1 MANIN
6 PAIFR
11 AYDIRGICGKDL
23 TPEIAEYI
31 GMAFGNFLNEGK
43 NVVVGKDL
51 RRSGEVLK
59 EKLNEGLVSAGCDVI
74 DIGTSPTPMTY
85 FAINHFKS
93 GGGVSIT
100 GSHLP
105 SEYNGFKLTGSDA
118 LPLTGEEGIYWI
130 RDKIQ
135 SGDLRKSTIRGNK
148 RTYDVSNDYKEFI
161 LSKIDIERPM
171 KVVVDLGNGTS
182 GNVVK
187 NVLDGTGANAEYIF
201 FEMDDTFPN
210 HIPDPLIDSTLAA
223 LQQKVVSTEADFGI
237 SLDGDRDRV
246 GFVDDKGRIVRGDVA
261 MMLYSQSILGKKED
275 RKYCLK
281 FAAAG
286 HFRNS

>member
-1 MANIN
+1 M
-6 PAIFR
+6 
-11 AYDIRGICGKDL
+11 
-23 TPEIAEYI
+23 
-31 GMAFGNFLNEGK
+31 
-43 NVVVGKDL
+43 
-51 RRSGEVLK
+51 
-59 EKLNEGLVSAGCDVI
+59 
-74 DIGTSPTPMTY
+74 
-85 FAINHFKS
+85 
-93 GGGVSIT
+93 
-100 GSHLP
+100 
-105 SEYNGFKLTGSDA
+105 
-118 LPLTGEEGIYWI
+118 
-130 RDKIQ
+130 
-135 SGDLRKSTIRGNK
+135 
-148 RTYDVSNDYKEFI
+148 
-161 LSKIDIERPM
+161 
-171 KVVVDLGNGTS
+171 
-182 GNVVK
+182 K